1 MTKKIILIIFAG
13 SLCFF
18 LVAYDKGRKP
28 EKEDDRYCAKMKDGV
43 MKVVHEGEVIT
54 MDVLLAD
61 GTQVK
66 TDGNIIKKD
75 GTRITLKEGECI
87 DKSGQLSSQPA
98 KEKNKN

>member
-1 MTKKIILIIFAG
+1 MVRNVILYILAAFLCYYVVAG
-13 SLCFF
+13 
-18 LVAYDKGRKP
+18 DKGRRHK
-28 EKEDDRYCAKMKDGV
+28 KQDDRYCAKMKDGV

-75 GTRITLKEGECI
+75 GTRITLKEGECV

-98 KEKNKN
+98 KEKTKK